1 MNLLTGI
8 FQLGDTLLMLY
19 AWAIIISA
27 IISWL
32 IAFNVINTRNQFVYT
47 ITDIQHRITA
57 PVLRPLQRIIPDL
70 GGVEISPLILYL
82 IIQFLVRPLWWDIY
96 GVVRS
101 SLA

>member
-32 IAFNVINTRNQFVYT
+32 IAFNVINTRNQFVYAV
-47 ITDIQHRITA
+47 TDILHRITA

-70 GGVEISPLILYL
+70 GGVDISPLILYL

>member
-47 ITDIQHRITA
+47 ITDILHRITA

-70 GGVEISPLILYL
+70 GGVDISPLILYL